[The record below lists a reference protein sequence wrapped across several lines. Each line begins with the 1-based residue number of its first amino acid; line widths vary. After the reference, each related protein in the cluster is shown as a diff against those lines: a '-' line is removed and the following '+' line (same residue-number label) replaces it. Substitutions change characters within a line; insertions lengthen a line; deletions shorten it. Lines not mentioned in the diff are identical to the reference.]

1 MKGRKDE
8 YKKQREKKAEEG
20 KEEEGREQ
28 IKCYRERQ
36 QRNMNNQ
43 HWSEKAGREREIICM
58 MFIKSWI
65 NETFQQL
72 AGR

>member
-8 YKKQREKKAEEG
+8 YKKVDEE

-36 QRNMNNQ
+36 QRNTNNQ

-65 NETFQQL
+65 NETFQQP